1 MITLTV
7 IIISGVNCITK
18 AANAESRGTKS
29 RSRPGLVAAL
39 LGAVTDPLNSRLL
52 TDTRVVGKS
61 RNFFDL
67 LKENLIANVVV
78 DDKISNGIFFTV
90 IVNFKTQLPGN

>member
-7 IIISGVNCITK
+7 IIISGVNCFTK
-18 AANAESRGTKS
+18 AANAESRGAKS

-52 TDTRVVGKS
+52 TDARVVGKS
-61 RNFFDL
+61 RNSFDL
-67 LKENLIANVVV
+67 LKKKLMANVV
-78 DDKISNGIFFTV
+78 DDKFQIEYS
-90 IVNFKTQLPGN
+90 L